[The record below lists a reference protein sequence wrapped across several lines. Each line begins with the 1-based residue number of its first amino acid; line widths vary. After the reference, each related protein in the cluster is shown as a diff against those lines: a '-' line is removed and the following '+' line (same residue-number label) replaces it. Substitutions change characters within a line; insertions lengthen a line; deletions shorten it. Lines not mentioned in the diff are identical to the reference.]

1 MKDLFDEIEEK
12 KKELPKLKKIS
23 KEVKKNR
30 YYNFYQQLAFWLFAF
45 LFIVGIILGNVF
57 PACSETSTVLSTCTA
72 TEYNLSLTL
81 MVWLISFVFCSTI
94 YATGEIIKLLRAI
107 NEKLDIKK

>member
-1 MKDLFDEIEEK
+1 MKDLFDEIESSK
-12 KKELPKLKKIS
+12 KQLPKLKKIS
-23 KEVKKNR
+23 KEVQKPRN
-30 YYNFYQQLAFWLFAF
+30 YNFYQQLAFWLYAF

-57 PACSETSTVLSTCTA
+57 PACSETSNLFSTCTR

-94 YATGEIIKLLRAI
+94 YATGEIIKLLRSI
-107 NEKLDIKK
+107 NEKLDHKN